1 MSCPN
6 DYAVQ
11 GPDRGHE
18 VPELAPIGQQNKR
31 FPNRAPSG
39 ARHRKGQGGPAGGEP
54 DPKTATADPGA
65 ASNEAAAGGP
75 RPRAPGDDEHMIDAL
90 V

>member
-18 VPELAPIGQQNKR
+18 IPELAPIGQQNKR
-31 FPNRAPSG
+31 FPNRAPAG
-39 ARHRKGQGGPAGGEP
+39 AKRRKGQGGRAGDGP
-54 DPKTATADPGA
+54 DRKTATDDPEA
-65 ASNEAAAGGP
+65 APNEAAAGGP
-75 RPRAPGDDEHMIDAL
+75 RPQAADDDEHMIDAL
-90 V
+90 A

>member
-18 VPELAPIGQQNKR
+18 IPELAPIGQQNKR
-31 FPNRAPSG
+31 FPNRAPPG
-39 ARHRKGQGGPAGGEP
+39 AKRRKGQGGRAGGEP
-54 DPKTATADPGA
+54 DRKADASDPGA
-65 ASNEAAAGGP
+65 DPTEAAAGGP
-75 RPRAPGDDEHMIDAL
+75 RPRAAGDDEHMIDAL
-90 V
+90 A